1 MDWLGFVMD
10 NMGHFA
16 PQDILLLL
24 FRTLCAAALGAIL
37 ARVGGRMGTDGM
49 KELALWAAAAGL
61 AGGFAGAQLPL
72 AVLLLA
78 FAMLM
83 GGQAGSGKERALRFS
98 ALVLGLGCGSAPL
111 VAIAVGVPFA
121 LLARWA
127 FASGQR

>member
-16 PQDILLLL
+16 LEDVPLLL
-24 FRTLCAAALGAIL
+24 FRVLCAAVLGALL
-37 ARVGGRMGTDGM
+37 ARVGGRMGTAGM
-49 KELALWAAAAGL
+49 KELALWAAAAAL
-61 AGGFAGAQLPL
+61 AVGFAGTQLPM

-83 GGQAGSGKERALRFS
+83 GGQSGSGSERALRFG
-98 ALVLGLGCGSAPL
+98 ALVLGMGCGHSTFP
-111 VAIAVGVPFA
+111 AIAVGIPFC

-127 FASGQR
+127 FAPEQR